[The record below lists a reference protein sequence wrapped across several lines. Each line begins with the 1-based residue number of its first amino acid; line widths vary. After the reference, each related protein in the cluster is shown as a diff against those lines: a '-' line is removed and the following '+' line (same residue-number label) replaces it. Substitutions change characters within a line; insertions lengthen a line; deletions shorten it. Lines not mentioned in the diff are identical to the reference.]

1 MDARDDNDA
10 NAQAEYDADPG
21 LQGLLSRGAESPTLH
36 RDRADGVDDGHR
48 ERVNDSAGRALTEHA
63 EVLKR
68 LNDADTGNDGDGG
81 TTE

>member
-1 MDARDDNDA
+1 MDACD
-10 NAQAEYDADPG
+10 G
-21 LQGLLSRGAESPTLH
+21 
-36 RDRADGVDDGHR
+36 DGVDAQAVDDADGAAWVDRLRTGSRLRGGGDGADDDHR

-68 LNDADTGNDGDGG
+68 LKDADTGNDADDA